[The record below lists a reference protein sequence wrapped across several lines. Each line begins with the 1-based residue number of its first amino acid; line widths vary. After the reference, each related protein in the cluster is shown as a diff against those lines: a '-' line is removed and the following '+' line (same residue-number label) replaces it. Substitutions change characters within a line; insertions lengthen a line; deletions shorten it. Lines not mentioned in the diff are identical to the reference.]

1 MFKGNQAQ
9 LRHGSEAVADPPSR
23 LSPVP
28 SFIQMRQSSSK
39 QSQNPLPLLGQR
51 TPRPPVSHQ
60 AVSSPYGAN
69 RCPHCGGNLMSEWD
83 RLGDVVK
90 CLQCGRVVDI
100 LSDESLVLTCYN
112 RTVR

>member
-9 LRHGSEAVADPPSR
+9 SRHGSEAVADPPSR

-28 SFIQMRQSSSK
+28 SLIRMRQSSSK

-51 TPRPPVSHQ
+51 RPLVSHQ
-60 AVSSPYGAN
+60 VVSSPPGST
-69 RCPHCGGNLMSEWD
+69 RCPHCGGNLLAEWEKW
-83 RLGDVVK
+83 GDVVK